1 MKELSV
7 FEMESIAGAYSWD
20 FSNLGSA
27 ISSVVSNSV
36 ELAASTLVMGA
47 AYAAMGSMIGGT
59 HGSDNGGLFGVG
71 TVGMAIGGLWGVIAG
86 AITGGVA
93 GAMFGWDKASQLAD
107 AAFTSIT
114 TGTHGIY

>member
-20 FSNLGSA
+20 FSSVGSA
-27 ISSVVSNSV
+27 LSSVVSNGI
-36 ELAASTLVMGA
+36 ELVASSLVMGA

-59 HGSDNGGLFGVG
+59 HGSDNGGLLGVG
-71 TVGMAIGGLWGVIAG
+71 TVGMAIGGAWGIAAG
-86 AITGGVA
+86 AITGAVA
-93 GAMFGWDKASQLAD
+93 GAMFGWDKSSQLAD